1 MYIPVG
7 LFHVATNQDT
17 YYYVYMIVLH
27 LWSPCAV
34 GLTMHATILSFMF
47 AIIEEDG
54 KITVSLSG
62 QGIAEG
68 SITEQNKSFVQSHL
82 AVLLKQAFPHLEE

>member
-1 MYIPVG
+1 
-7 LFHVATNQDT
+7 
-17 YYYVYMIVLH
+17 
-27 LWSPCAV
+27 
-34 GLTMHATILSFMF
+34 MHATILSFMF